1 MNADRFDSENPSTMM
16 IHWCMN
22 ESIVESKSAT
32 PEPAGMCECECEC
45 GKDAEDEEDCRF

>member
-1 MNADRFDSENPSTMM
+1 MNADRFDSENPTMM
-16 IHWCMN
+16 IYWCMN

-32 PEPAGMCECECEC
+32 PEPAGLCECEC